1 MMFEEKVWLEEVW
14 MGFRIEV
21 EGEDD
26 KNIVYCV

>member
-1 MMFEEKVWLEEVW
+1 MTFEEKVWSEEAW

-26 KNIVYCV
+26 KNIVHCA